1 MEIIK
6 QNELIVLKEDDIIE
20 KYDLNEEINFKGLI
34 IFLLKKN
41 LSSKVHLEDKIK
53 EKTDIE
59 ENLIKLIYSIINDY
73 NDKVVELDK
82 FKTENN

>member
-6 QNELIVLKEDDIIE
+6 ENELIILKEDDIIE

-34 IFLLKKN
+34 NFLLKKN
-41 LSSKVHLEDKIK
+41 LSSKVHLDDKITK
-53 EKTDIE
+53 KTDIE

>member
-6 QNELIVLKEDDIIE
+6 ENELIILKEEEIIE

-34 IFLLKKN
+34 NFLLKKN
-41 LSSKVHLEDKIK
+41 LSSKVHIEDKITK
-53 EKTDIE
+53 KTDIE

-73 NDKVVELDK
+73 NDKVADLDK